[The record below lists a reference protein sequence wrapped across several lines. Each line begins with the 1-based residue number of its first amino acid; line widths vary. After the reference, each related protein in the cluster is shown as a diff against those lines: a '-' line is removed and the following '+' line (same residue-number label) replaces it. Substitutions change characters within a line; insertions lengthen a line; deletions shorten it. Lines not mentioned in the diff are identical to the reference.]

1 MSNLKRDHL
10 LSQMALE
17 SYKDSPSSIGAW
29 NVVAPKQNPQTGF
42 AVCAFHNPQ
51 TNEVVI
57 AYRGTDI
64 KSQNPLKMSLADFGD
79 AAADAALARD
89 SKTRAFVPVI
99 GGLVRGATTDWHDQF
114 TEALDYAAQIQ
125 KMYPNAKVSVT
136 GHSLGGGLAQT
147 VSKMYGLDGVT
158 FDPAAA
164 QNIVKSDHF
173 KAYAK
178 AHGIPE
184 AGRGRND
191 EPHNYEVKYSP
202 VSGSTG
208 HHVGRSTDFT
218 GYYADGRAVGSFD
231 VGARHSMERIE
242 GVFASAAL
250 KGELPKVAIP
260 DPELTPFVPKFASN
274 EPSNV
279 SNPAIEA
286 LKERVTDKTTV
297 AVNGL
302 CDKIGFTDER
312 IRGNLCYGMTDI
324 ALNADFTGK
333 GTITAGLN
341 GNNITLIEERSIGDR
356 SYVMGDS
363 AVIGHIDQAVSR
375 GNIAAFKASEQA
387 MKVDDPALAVA
398 IDRPTKA
405 CSLV

>member
-1 MSNLKRDHL
+1 
-10 LSQMALE
+10 
-17 SYKDSPSSIGAW
+17 
-29 NVVAPKQNPQTGF
+29 
-42 AVCAFHNPQ
+42 
-51 TNEVVI
+51 
-57 AYRGTDI
+57 
-64 KSQNPLKMSLADFGD
+64 
-79 AAADAALARD
+79 
-89 SKTRAFVPVI
+89 
-99 GGLVRGATTDWHDQF
+99 
-114 TEALDYAAQIQ
+114 
-125 KMYPNAKVSVT
+125 
-136 GHSLGGGLAQT
+136 
-147 VSKMYGLDGVT
+147 MYGLDGVT

-164 QNIVKSDHF
+164 QNIVKSDQF

-178 AHGIPE
+178 AQGIPE
-184 AGRGRND
+184 SGRGRND

-279 SNPAIEA
+279 TNPAIEA

-363 AVIGHIDQAVSR
+363 AVIGNIDQAVSL

-398 IDRPTKA
+398 MDSPAKA
-405 CSLV
+405 RSLV

>member
-1 MSNLKRDHL
+1 MANYGRDYL
-10 LSQMALE
+10 FAQMASQ
-17 SYKDSPSSIGAW
+17 SYQDNPSPIHNWA
-29 NVVAPKQNPQTGF
+29 VVDKMIDPSTGF
-42 AVCAFHNPQ
+42 AACAYKNPQ
-51 TNEVVI
+51 TNEVII
-57 AYRGTDI
+57 AYRGTDGLN
-64 KSQNPLKMSLADFGD
+64 KDGSADG
-79 AAADAALARD
+79 ALARD
-89 SKTRAFVPVI
+89 SKAMWMTGPTAIFAMTSSDW
-99 GGLVRGATTDWHDQF
+99 ATQF
-114 TEALDYAAQIQ
+114 TQALDFASRVKSNHPHSEI
-125 KMYPNAKVSVT
+125 SVT
-136 GHSLGGGLAQT
+136 GHSLGGGLAQIT
-147 VSKMYGLDGVT
+147 AKMYGFAGVT

-164 QNIVKSDHF
+164 KNVVDSQQF
-173 KAYAK
+173 KQYAK

-184 AGRGRND
+184 TGRGNSN
-191 EPHNYEVKYSP
+191 EPHNYEVKGSP
-202 VSGSTG
+202 ISGATG
-208 HHVGRSTDFT
+208 PHVGRGTEIT
-218 GYYADGRAVGSFD
+218 GYYADGRAVKLYD
-231 VGARHSMERIE
+231 TLARHSMERIE

-279 SNPAIEA
+279 TNPAIEA

-297 AVNGL
+297 AVSGL

-363 AVIGHIDQAVSR
+363 AVIGNIDQAVSI

-387 MKVDDPALAVA
+387 MKVDGPDLAVA
-398 IDRPTKA
+398 MDRPDKA
-405 CSLV
+405 RSLV